1 MKSKK
6 SIKIAFLIQSLQ
18 PGGMERVMSEIIEF
32 CSRKPEVKIHLVLFG
47 IKRKIFYEIPKSIII
62 HKPDF
67 EFDNTQRSWH
77 TLKTVYF
84 IRKTI
89 KKINP
94 NTILSYGEYWNS
106 LVLLALVGKK
116 YPIFVSDR
124 CQPDKSLGKLHD
136 FLRKCFYKYAKG
148 IIAQTSKAKSIYEAG
163 LVNNLNIKVIGNPI
177 AQQELVKTPREKIVL
192 SVGRLIETKH
202 HDELIKLFVKLN
214 KPDWKL
220 IIVGGDALRQNNSET
235 LNKLITS
242 LNAKNRVTLSGNQKD
257 IASFYKKSSIF
268 AFTSSSEGFPNVVG
282 EALSF
287 GLPVVA
293 FDCIAGPSDMIQDS
307 KNGNLIKL
315 FDYEQFAKKLGL
327 LMDDEAL
334 RLKMAEFAPIS
345 IRKFDK
351 NKIGEE
357 YYEFIAY

>member
-1 MKSKK
+1 V
-6 SIKIAFLIQSLQ
+6 
-18 PGGMERVMSEIIEF
+18 E
-32 CSRKPEVKIHLVLFG
+32 IHLVLFG
-47 IKRKIFYEIPKSIII
+47 IDRDVFYEIPPSVII
-62 HKPDF
+62 HKPNF
-67 EFDNTQRSWH
+67 EFDNTKRSWH
-77 TLKTVYF
+77 ALKTIYF

-163 LVNNLNIKVIGNPI
+163 FVNNLNIKVIGNPI
-177 AQQELVKTPREKIVL
+177 AQQELVTTPREKIVL

-202 HDELIKLFVKLN
+202 HNELIKLFVKLN
-214 KPDWKL
+214 KQDWKL

-235 LNKLITS
+235 LNELITS
-242 LNAKNRVTLSGNQKD
+242 LNAQNRVTLAGNQKD
-257 IASFYKKSSIF
+257 VASYYTKSAIF

-293 FDCIAGPSDMIQDS
+293 FDCIAGPSDMIQEG

-327 LMDDEAL
+327 LMDDQAL
-334 RLKMAEFAPIS
+334 RSKMAEFAPIS